1 MGPYPRL
8 RLVLIAL
15 CSSIGTLCIGLDTG
29 NAAPIVTLDF
39 EELRT
44 VSVETDLSVGQ
55 VYIYDGVRLTALPAP
70 PPPEPRTELVYAGT
84 LSPSFAGSTM
94 LFQHIDSAEIV
105 LDRVDG
111 GRFNFRSIDLV
122 ELPNFDQSGKPIGFG
137 SFDVTFTGIRANG
150 SEITRTVTVD
160 RFPTI
165 DTYTFPGFADLTS
178 VHWFQG
184 PGGFLPGFGDHQFD
198 NVSILFIPEPATLWL
213 LVFGIVMLERLSK
226 VLGGLANTRA
236 ARRLMRAT
244 RRQ

>member
-1 MGPYPRL
+1 MGSYPRL

-15 CSSIGTLCIGLDTG
+15 CSSIGSLCIRPDAG

-44 VSVETDLSVGQ
+44 VSAETDLSVGQ
-55 VYIYDGVRLTALPAP
+55 VYIHDGVRLTALPAP
-70 PPPEPRTELVYAGT
+70 PPAEPRTELVYAGT

-111 GRFNFRSIDLV
+111 GRFNLRSIDLA
-122 ELPNFDQSGKPIGFG
+122 ELPNFDQSGRPIGAG

-150 SEITRTVTVD
+150 TEITKTVTVD

-178 VHWFQG
+178 IHWFQG
-184 PGGFLPGFGDHQFD
+184 PGGLLPGFGDHQFD
-198 NVSILFIPEPATLWL
+198 NVSLLFIPEPATLWL
-213 LVFGIVMLERLSK
+213 LVWGNVMLETWCQVRR
-226 VLGGLANTRA
+226 RA
-236 ARRLMRAT
+236 GKHASRSASE
-244 RRQ
+244 